1 MPYSVTSLAQK
12 NRAKTL
18 YRLLSGH
25 RNLLYRDNHWGEGSK
40 YNTTMNTPLF
50 LGLDIGT
57 QSVRAVL
64 FDSTGKRHGTGT
76 APLVT
81 TYPQPG
87 WAEQQPLDWWKGL
100 GQAVPE
106 ALRQAGCGAEAVA
119 AIGLDSTA
127 CTVLAVDA
135 LGMPIRPALL
145 WMDQR
150 SHSEAQ
156 LLTLTED
163 PSLRWVSNHVSPEW
177 MLPKALW
184 LKQSEP
190 ASYQMAHR
198 LVECTDWIMYQL
210 TGTWT
215 LSLNHV
221 AVKWNYVAPEGG
233 WSRSLLEKVGLEDLP
248 DKWPHDVVPYGG
260 GTGKLSASA
269 AEALGLNAGTPVAQ
283 GGIDAYAGMI
293 GLGAIAPGK
302 LAMIMGSSTCHL
314 VNADQPFLGTG
325 MSGCY
330 ADAIRPGLYTL
341 EGGQTATGS
350 IVNWYR
356 EHFAGNEE
364 KEAGRVGKSVY
375 ELLDDKAAKV
385 SPGCD
390 GLLCLDHWQGA
401 RTPLKDPLSRGT
413 WWGLTLSHGPGH
425 LLRSIYEG
433 TAYGTRAILED
444 LARHGLPVTQLI
456 AGGGGVKSRLWLQIH
471 ADVCQAPLSIPA
483 ETEACALGS
492 AMVAAV
498 HAGHFVSLEEAA
510 ASMVRLEA
518 VIEPNQQ
525 LSGMYAEGYERYR
538 KLYEALGAIH

>member
-1 MPYSVTSLAQK
+1 MFSAPSHRSL
-12 NRAKTL
+12 RDTTL
-18 YRLLSGH
+18 
-25 RNLLYRDNHWGEGSK
+25 NKLLY
-40 YNTTMNTPLF
+40 

-64 FDSTGKRHGTGT
+64 FDAHGQRRGMGT
-76 APLVT
+76 APLAT

-87 WAEQQPLDWWKGL
+87 WAEQQPLEWWKGL
-100 GQAVPE
+100 ELAIPQA
-106 ALRQAGCGAEAVA
+106 LQQANATANDIA

-150 SHSEAQ
+150 SHAEAQ
-156 LLTLTED
+156 LLMATKD
-163 PSLRWVSNHVSPEW
+163 PSLRWVSDVVSPEW

-184 LKQSEP
+184 LKQTER
-190 ASYQMAHR
+190 ANYDAAHR

-210 TGTWT
+210 TGEWT

-233 WSRSLLEKVGLEDLP
+233 WSRSMLEKVGLEDLP
-248 DKWPHDVVPYGG
+248 DKWPHTVVPYGAG
-260 GTGKLSASA
+260 SGKLSSSA
-269 AEALGLNAGTPVAQ
+269 AATLGLNAGTPVAQ

-314 VNADQPFLGTG
+314 VNADQPLLGTG
-325 MSGCY
+325 MLGCY

-364 KEAGRVGKSVY
+364 KEATRIGTSVY
-375 ELLDDKAAKV
+375 ELLDQKAAKV
-385 SPGCD
+385 APGCD

-425 LLRSIYEG
+425 MLRSIYEG
-433 TAYGTRAILED
+433 TAYGTKAILDD
-444 LARHGLPVTQLI
+444 LAKHGLPITQLI
-456 AGGGGVKSRLWLQIH
+456 AGGGGVKSRLWLQVH
-471 ADVCQAPLSIPA
+471 ADVCGVPLSIPA

-492 AMVAAV
+492 AIVAAV
-498 HAGHFVSLEEAA
+498 HVGHFASLEDAA
-510 ASMVRLEA
+510 LNMVRLDA
-518 VIEPNQQ
+518 VIEPN
-525 LSGMYAEGYERYR
+525 AELTDLYRDGYMKYG
-538 KLYEALGAIH
+538 KLYGALRLMVR

>member
-1 MPYSVTSLAQK
+1 MASSP
-12 NRAKTL
+12 L
-18 YRLLSGH
+18 Y
-25 RNLLYRDNHWGEGSK
+25 
-40 YNTTMNTPLF
+40 

-64 FDSTGKRHGTGT
+64 FDEHGQRHGTGT
-76 APLVT
+76 APLNT
-81 TYPQPG
+81 TYPHPG
-87 WAEQQPLDWWKGL
+87 WAEQEPLEWWKGVCA
-100 GQAVPE
+100 AVPM
-106 ALRQAGCGAEAVA
+106 AVQQAGARPGDIA

-127 CTVLAVDA
+127 CTVLAVND
-135 LGMPIRPALL
+135 LGLPVRPALL

-150 SHSEAQ
+150 SHLQAQ
-156 LLTLTED
+156 MLMQTGD
-163 PSLRWVSNHVSPEW
+163 PSLRWVSNVVSPEW

-184 LKQSEP
+184 LKQNER
-190 ASYQMAHR
+190 ASYDAARH
-198 LVECTDWIMYQL
+198 LVECTDWLMYQL
-210 TGTWT
+210 TGEWT

-233 WSRSLLEKVGLEDLP
+233 WSRKMLKAVGLEDLVE
-248 DKWPHDVVPYGG
+248 KWPVSIVPYGG

-269 AEALGLNAGTPVAQ
+269 AESLGLAAGTPVAQ

-314 VNADQPFLGTG
+314 VNAAQPLLGTG
-325 MSGCY
+325 MLGCY

-356 EHFAGNEE
+356 EHFTGNEE
-364 KEAGRVGKSVY
+364 KEAARRGVPIFEV
-375 ELLDDKAAKV
+375 LDEKASQVPA
-385 SPGCD
+385 GCE
-390 GLLCLDHWQGA
+390 GLVCLDHWQGA

-433 TAYGTRAILED
+433 TSYGTRHILND
-444 LARHGLPVTQLI
+444 LASHGLVISELI
-456 AGGGGVKSRLWLQIH
+456 AGGGGVKSKLWLQIH
-471 ADVCQAPLSIPA
+471 ADVCQVPVQVPL

-498 HAGHFVSLEEAA
+498 HVGHFSTLEAA
-510 ASMVRLEA
+510 AGQMVKFA
-518 VIEPNQQ
+518 GAIEPQAATRG
-525 LSGMYAEGYERYR
+525 LYAEGYEKYLQ
-538 KLYEALGAIH
+538 LYKALAGVR

>member
-1 MPYSVTSLAQK
+1 MT
-12 NRAKTL
+12 
-18 YRLLSGH
+18 
-25 RNLLYRDNHWGEGSK
+25 
-40 YNTTMNTPLF
+40 TPLY

-64 FDSTGKRHGTGT
+64 FDDKGTRRGMGT

-81 TYPQPG
+81 NYPHPS
-87 WAEQQPLDWWKGL
+87 WAEQQPLEWWKGL
-100 GQAVPE
+100 EAAVPE
-106 ALRQAGCGAEAVA
+106 ALKQANATAEDVV

-135 LGMPIRPALL
+135 VGMPIRPALL

-150 SHSEAQ
+150 SHAEAQ
-156 LLTLTED
+156 LLTHTKD
-163 PSLRWVSNHVSPEW
+163 PSLRWVSDNVSPEW

-184 LKQSEP
+184 LKRNEP
-190 ASYQMAHR
+190 DSYHAARHV
-198 LVECTDWIMYQL
+198 VECTDWLMYQL
-210 TGTWT
+210 TGNWT

-233 WSRSLLEKVGLEDLP
+233 WSRTMLQQVGLEDLP
-248 DKWPHDVVPYGG
+248 DKWPHTVVPYGAG
-260 GTGKLSASA
+260 EGKLSDQA
-269 AEALGLNAGTPVAQ
+269 AQALGLKPGTPVAQ

-314 VNADQPFLGTG
+314 VNADQPLLGTG
-325 MSGCY
+325 MLGCY

-364 KEAGRVGKSVY
+364 REATKQGCTVFDV
-375 ELLDDKAAKV
+375 LDAKAAKV
-385 SPGCD
+385 APGCE

-433 TAYGTRAILED
+433 TAYGTKAILDD
-444 LARHGLPVTQLI
+444 LASHGLTISQLI

-471 ADVCQAPLSIPA
+471 ADVCGVPLSIPA

-492 AMVAAV
+492 AIIAAV
-498 HAGHFVSLEEAA
+498 HAGRFATLEDAA
-510 ASMVRLEA
+510 QSMVRLEA
-518 VIEPNQQ
+518 VIEPNGQNA
-525 LSGMYAEGYERYR
+525 GVYGEGYERYG
-538 KLYEALGAIH
+538 KLYGALREVRE

>member
-1 MPYSVTSLAQK
+1 M
-12 NRAKTL
+12 RRL
-18 YRLLSGH
+18 Y
-25 RNLLYRDNHWGEGSK
+25 
-40 YNTTMNTPLF
+40 

-64 FDSTGKRHGTGT
+64 FDKQGQRQGTGT
-76 APLVT
+76 APLLT

-87 WAEQQPLDWWKGL
+87 WAEQAPLDWWKGL
-100 GQAVPE
+100 CSAVPI
-106 ALRQAGCGAEAVA
+106 ALQDAQATAADIA

-127 CTVLAVDA
+127 CTVLAVDEM
-135 LGMPIRPALL
+135 GMPVRPALL

-150 SHSEAQ
+150 SHLQAQ
-156 LLTLTED
+156 LLMQTND
-163 PSLRWVSNHVSPEW
+163 ASLRWVSNVVSPEW

-184 LKQSEP
+184 LKQNERT
-190 ASYQMAHR
+190 SYDAARH
-198 LVECTDWIMYQL
+198 LVECTDWLMYQL
-210 TGTWT
+210 TGEWT

-233 WSRSLLEKVGLEDLP
+233 WSRPMLDAVGLTDLV
-248 DKWPHDVVPYGG
+248 DKWPLDVVPYGG
-260 GTGKLSASA
+260 GQGKLSASA
-269 AEALGLNAGTPVAQ
+269 AAALGLAAGTPVAQ

-314 VNADQPFLGTG
+314 VNASEPLLGTG
-325 MSGCY
+325 MLGCY
-330 ADAIRPGLYTL
+330 ANAIRPGLYTL

-356 EHFAGNEE
+356 EHFTGHEE
-364 KEAGRVGKSVY
+364 KEAARRGVTIFEV
-375 ELLDDKAAKV
+375 LDDKAART
-385 SPGCD
+385 PAGCE
-390 GLLCLDHWQGA
+390 GLVCLDHWQGA

-433 TAYGTRAILED
+433 TSNGTRHILND
-444 LARHGLPVTQLI
+444 LASHGLVISELI
-456 AGGGGVKSRLWLQIH
+456 AGGGGVKSKLWLQIH
-471 ADVCQAPLSIPA
+471 ADVCQVPVVVPA

-498 HAGHFVSLEEAA
+498 HVGDYPTLEAA
-510 ASMVRLEA
+510 ATAMVKMTGTIDPQPGARDT
-518 VIEPNQQ
+518 
-525 LSGMYAEGYERYR
+525 YAEGYEKYL
-538 KLYEALGAIH
+538 KLYRALAAIR